1 MKSVCFLLGAMI
13 VALILPAQAKD
24 RGRSLCAS
32 SGPPLP
38 ASAAELFKEAEKDYM
53 PGIRIGRALGALG
66 EAVLPELRQALR
78 SGSVARQRVALYALG
93 ELGPGR
99 PQLMAEIL
107 PFVTEGKTR
116 EVRLNAL
123 NALGKYGACARAAV
137 PTILGS
143 VTDGDGGIRT
153 EARRALVKIGL
164 AALPATDEASKARSG
179 LLGLL
184 LPGSSS
190 DFTTSAGSNDNL
202 KALYPGLT
210 IAEEN
215 RYYGR
220 INGNVAVAELVRIVS
235 SPSAGGFD
243 KDFALK
249 DLARVGPEAKAA
261 LPALVSLLEND
272 QGDGYRQLAA
282 QAIGSLGEEAASA
295 TEALAQALDDC
306 DADVRFNA
314 AWALAGIGGKT
325 LPALERVASAGT
337 PAAQL
342 AAIRA
347 LEMIYSRPG
356 WAIVKRHW
364 EKSGMP
370 YPYDEARIKA
380 IIGEPR

>member
-1 MKSVCFLLGAMI
+1 
-13 VALILPAQAKD
+13 
-24 RGRSLCAS
+24 
-32 SGPPLP
+32 
-38 ASAAELFKEAEKDYM
+38 LFKEAEKDYM

-66 EAVLPELRQALR
+66 EAALPELRLALR

-123 NALGKYGACARAAV
+123 NALGKLGANARGAV
-137 PTILGS
+137 HIIVGS

-164 AALPATDEASKARSG
+164 AALPATDEASKVRAG
-179 LLGLL
+179 FLGLL
-184 LPGSSS
+184 LPGTSSGFS
-190 DFTTSAGSNDNL
+190 TSEGRNDNL
-202 KALYPGLT
+202 KALYPGHTL
-210 IAEEN
+210 AEEN
-215 RYYGR
+215 KYYGR
-220 INGNVAVAELVRIVS
+220 IKGNVAVAELVRVIS
-235 SPSAGGFD
+235 SPSPGSFD

-249 DLARVGPEAKAA
+249 DLARVGPEGKVA
-261 LPALVSLLEND
+261 LPALLALVEND
-272 QGDGYRQLAA
+272 PVEGYRQLAA
-282 QAIGSLGEEAASA
+282 EAIGTLGAEAATA
-295 TEALAQALDDC
+295 TEPLAQALDDC
-306 DADVRFNA
+306 DADVRFSA
-314 AWALAGIGGKT
+314 AWALASIGDKT
-325 LPALERVASAGT
+325 LPALERVAAAGT
-337 PAAQL
+337 PVAQL

-347 LEMIYSRPG
+347 LEMIYSRPA

-364 EKSGMP
+364 EKSGIP